1 MSFEGKISGSL
12 APQGAKVGNISGNIG
27 AVVPDIRDESVTT
40 AKLAD
45 AAVTIAKLAQDV
57 TALINS
63 KGDDSDVAQLQSDVA
78 ALQTI
83 TEGLGTAS
91 TYGVANDLTQ
101 AAAGSAVL
109 DAYQGKVLNDK
120 IDQQSITKYQ
130 EQTVNGITWYAARV
144 GKVFIITAINGET
157 TEGVSANSALVSLSA
172 LPGVFTSGETV
183 LSPCDTLSTL
193 GGVRL
198 KVNTN
203 SRNIYSPSYI
213 SAGTTIR
220 AQIVGI
226 IS

>member
-1 MSFEGKISGSL
+1 MSFNGQISGSL
-12 APQGAKVGNISGNIG
+12 APQGARVGSISGNIG

-40 AKLAD
+40 AKIAD

-63 KGDDSDVAQLQSDVA
+63 KGDASDVAQLQNDVA

-83 TEGLGTAS
+83 TDGLGAAS
-91 TYGVANDLTQ
+91 TYGVANNLTQ

-130 EQTVNGITWYAARV
+130 GQTVYGITWYAARA
-144 GKVFIITAINGET
+144 GKVFILTAVNGET
-157 TEGVSANSALVSLSA
+157 TEAVSTNAALVSLSA
-172 LPGVFTSGETV
+172 FPNVFTSGETI
-183 LSPCDTLSTL
+183 LSPCDTLATL

>member
-1 MSFEGKISGSL
+1 MAVKGFNIGGSINRYDFNSLVNKEGAITADMLGSDVTTQLTTMSS
-12 APQGAKVGNISGNIG
+12 NIS
-27 AVVPDIRDESVTT
+27 T
-40 AKLAD
+40 
-45 AAVTIAKLAQDV
+45 
-57 TALINS
+57 
-63 KGDDSDVAQLQSDVA
+63 LQSDVA

-91 TYGVANDLTQ
+91 TYGVANNLTT
-101 AAAGSAVL
+101 AAAGTNVL

-120 IDQQSITKYQ
+120 IDQQSSTKYQ
-130 EQTVNGITWYAARV
+130 GQTVNGITWYAARV
-144 GKVFIITAINGET
+144 GKVFILTAVNGET

-183 LSPCDTLSTL
+183 LSPCDILTTL

-213 SAGTTIR
+213 AAGTTIR
-220 AQIVGI
+220 AQVVGI